1 LVKFLPYLII
11 LFFLFY
17 LLAMH
22 QESLLYSSN
31 EGLADSAAQWPEY
44 VMLDLHYLPSLEY
57 FAALL
62 KYDYVYIEAHEHFQK
77 QSYRNRCYIRAANKV
92 DMLSVPVLDGRRK
105 VLIRDIRI
113 DYQQGWLKDHWRAIT
128 SAYGKSPFFEY
139 YAPYFEQILF
149 KKHTFLYD
157 LNWELL
163 TKCLDL
169 LQIRKNIKPSSYY
182 SKNLDLNT
190 LDLRPVIHPK
200 KNYLNNKIYRPFR
213 YVQNFGSEFVPNL
226 SIVDLLFCQGVE
238 ARQSLELSVIR

>member
-1 LVKFLPYLII
+1 
-11 LFFLFY
+11 
-17 LLAMH
+17 MH
-22 QESLLYSSN
+22 QEPLLYSGDERLTCSV
-31 EGLADSAAQWPEY
+31 GQWPEY
-44 VMLDLHYLPSLEY
+44 VLLDLHYLPSLEY

-105 VLIRDIRI
+105 VLMRDTRI
-113 DYQQGWLKDHWRAIT
+113 DYQQGWLKDHWRAIM
-128 SAYGKSPFFEY
+128 SAYGKSPFFAY

-169 LQIRKNIKPSSYY
+169 LQLRNKIKSTSSYI
-182 SKNLDLNT
+182 KELDLNC
-190 LDLRPVIHPK
+190 LDLRSVIHPK
-200 KNYLNNKIYRPFR
+200 KNYLNNKIYRALP
-213 YVQNFGSEFVPNL
+213 YVQNFGSEFVSNL

-238 ARQSLELSVIR
+238 ARQYLERSVIRP

>member
-1 LVKFLPYLII
+1 
-11 LFFLFY
+11 
-17 LLAMH
+17 MH
-22 QESLLYSSN
+22 QEPVIYTGDEGVAYSA
-31 EGLADSAAQWPEY
+31 GQWPEY
-44 VMLDLHYLPSLEY
+44 VMMDLHYLPSLEY

-62 KYDYVYIEAHEHFQK
+62 KYDYVYIEAYEYFQK

-139 YAPYFEQILF
+139 YAPYFEQIFF

-169 LQIRKNIKPSSYY
+169 LQIRSKIKSTSLYAKDP
-182 SKNLDLNT
+182 DLKYV
-190 LDLRPVIHPK
+190 DLRSGIHPK
-200 KNYLNNKIYRPFR
+200 KNYLNNKIYRALP

-226 SIVDLLFCQGVE
+226 SIVDLLFCQGVD
-238 ARQSLELSVIR
+238 ARQYLELSVIRR